1 MDFAMKPGRIGSLGA
16 MALAGIVL
24 SACSGPLST
33 LDPAGPAA
41 ESIALLWWIMLA
53 GAVVLFIV
61 VVGLFS
67 LAFVRPAWLSGISAR
82 SWIIHGG
89 ITMSSVVILLLLVAA
104 FVLGERLIARPLAD
118 APLTVEANGRMW
130 VWEFSY
136 PEADGQPGTTGV
148 LHIPAGQAVDVRVT
162 SSDVI
167 HSFWSPRL
175 AGKVDAVP
183 GHENVVRLTADRPG
197 TYRGVC
203 AEFCGVGHTE
213 MQFSVV
219 AHPPE
224 EYEQALAEAVT
235 AEGAQ

>member
-1 MDFAMKPGRIGSLGA
+1 MRPVRVGLLCGIG
-16 MALAGIVL
+16 LAGVVL

-53 GAVVLFIV
+53 GAIVLFVV

-82 SWIIHGG
+82 NWIVHGG
-89 ITMSSVVILLLLVAA
+89 ITMSSVVILMLLVAA
-104 FVLGERLIARPLAD
+104 FILGERLIARQLAD
-118 APLTVEANGRMW
+118 SPLTVQANGRMW
-130 VWEFSY
+130 VWEFAY
-136 PEADGQPGTTGV
+136 PEADGQPVTIGV
-148 LHIPAGQAVDVRVT
+148 LHIPAGQPVDVRVT

-175 AGKVDAVP
+175 AGKIDAVP

-203 AEFCGVGHTE
+203 AEFCGAGHTD
-213 MQFSVV
+213 MRFSVV
-219 AHPPE
+219 AHPPG

-235 AEGAQ
+235 AEGAR

>member
-1 MDFAMKPGRIGSLGA
+1 MRPVRVLALSGIV
-16 MALAGIVL
+16 LAGASL

-33 LDPAGPAA
+33 LEPAGPAA
-41 ESIALLWWIMLA
+41 EAIALLWWIMLA
-53 GAVVLFIV
+53 GSVVLFVI
-61 VVGLFS
+61 VVGLFG
-67 LAFVRPAWLSGISAR
+67 LAFLRPAWLSGISAR
-82 SWIIHGG
+82 NWIIHGG

-104 FVLGERLIARPLAD
+104 FVLGERLIARPLD
-118 APLTVEANGRMW
+118 DPPLTVQANGTMW
-130 VWEFSY
+130 AWEFSY
-136 PEADGQPGTTGV
+136 PEMDGEPMTMDV
-148 LHIPAGQAVDVRVT
+148 LHIPAGQPVDVVVT

-175 AGKVDAVP
+175 AGKIDAVP

-203 AEFCGVGHTE
+203 AEFCGVGHTD
-213 MQFSVV
+213 MHFSVV

-224 EYEQALAEAVT
+224 EYEQALADALA

>member
-1 MDFAMKPGRIGSLGA
+1 MRPVRVGLLCGIG
-16 MALAGIVL
+16 LAGVVL

-41 ESIALLWWIMLA
+41 EIDRASVVDHARGRESCSSWWWW
-53 GAVVLFIV
+53 
-61 VVGLFS
+61 GLFS

-82 SWIIHGG
+82 NWIVHGG
-89 ITMSSVVILLLLVAA
+89 ITMSSVVILMLLVAA
-104 FVLGERLIARPLAD
+104 FILGERLIARQLAD
-118 APLTVEANGRMW
+118 SPLTVQANGRMW
-130 VWEFSY
+130 VWEFAY
-136 PEADGQPGTTGV
+136 PEADGQPVTIGV
-148 LHIPAGQAVDVRVT
+148 LHIPAGQPVDVRVT

-175 AGKVDAVP
+175 AGKIDAVP

-203 AEFCGVGHTE
+203 AEFCGAGHTD
-213 MQFSVV
+213 MRFSVV
-219 AHPPE
+219 AHPPG

-235 AEGAQ
+235 AEGAR

>member
-1 MDFAMKPGRIGSLGA
+1 MNPLRVGSLCGTA
-16 MALAGIVL
+16 FAGIVL
-24 SACSGPLST
+24 AGCSGPLST
-33 LDPAGPAA
+33 LEPAGPAA

-53 GAVVLFIV
+53 GAVVLFVI
-61 VVGLFS
+61 VVGLFG
-67 LAFVRPAWLSGISAR
+67 LALIRPAWLVGISAR
-82 SWIIHGG
+82 NWIIHGG

-104 FVLGERLIARPLAD
+104 FILGERLIARRLAD
-118 APLTVEANGRMW
+118 PPLQVQANGRMW

-136 PEADGQPGTTGV
+136 PETDGQPMTMDV
-148 LHIPAGQAVDVRVT
+148 LHIPAGQPVDVVVT

-175 AGKVDAVP
+175 AGKIDAVP

-203 AEFCGVGHTE
+203 AEFCGVGHTD
-213 MQFSVV
+213 MHFSVV

-224 EYEQALAEAVT
+224 EYAQALAEALA

>member
-1 MDFAMKPGRIGSLGA
+1 MSPVRIGYLCA
-16 MALAGIVL
+16 TALAGVAL

-33 LDPAGPAA
+33 LEPAGPAA
-41 ESIALLWWIMLA
+41 GSIALLWWIMLA
-53 GAVVLFIV
+53 GAVVLFVV

-67 LAFVRPAWLSGISAR
+67 LAFVRPNWLAGISAR
-82 SWIIHGG
+82 NWIIHGG
-89 ITMSSVVILLLLVAA
+89 ISMSSVVILMLLVAA
-104 FVLGERLIARPLAD
+104 FVLGERLIARPLAEP
-118 APLTVEANGRMW
+118 PLTVQADGRMW

-136 PEADGQPGTTGV
+136 PEADGQLVTLGV
-148 LHIPAGQAVDVRVT
+148 LHIPAGQAVDVVVT

-203 AEFCGVGHTE
+203 AEFCGNGHTE

-224 EYEQALAEAVT
+224 EYEQALAKAAT